1 MMRRCYI
8 VLLVLTVLIAGLAA
22 RPAAARDLKF
32 GFTPVLGE
40 AEMRAEF
47 DPLAA
52 FLGAEV
58 GEKVDLYVAKNYGV
72 LRTQMEA
79 GAVDMGIFSP
89 FAYVDATRGGKIR

>member
-1 MMRRCYI
+1 MRRYQI
-8 VLLVLTVLIAGLAA
+8 VLLVLTVFIAGLTA

-52 FLGAEV
+52 YLSEAIGQ
-58 GEKVDLYVAKNYGV
+58 KVVLYVAKDYGD
-72 LRTQMEA
+72 LQTQMETPL
-79 GAVDMGIFSP
+79 AVGKMGCSP
-89 FAYVDATRGGKIR
+89 HFVNSAFCL